1 MFWTAKVTAKG
12 QVTLP
17 KGVREYLQ
25 LRPGMRVQFILR
37 DGRLQIEPLSDD
49 VMKWYGA
56 LRTEGGPADLKEI
69 EGAVRLAIAEEVIRE
84 SQSD

>member
-37 DGRLQIEPLSDD
+37 DGRLQIEPLPDD

-56 LRTEGGPADLKEI
+56 LRTEGEPANLKEI
-69 EGAVRLAIAEEVIRE
+69 EQAVRLAIAEEVIRE
-84 SQSD
+84 SQSN

>member
-1 MFWTAKVTAKG
+1 MFWTARVTAKG
-12 QVTLP
+12 QITLP

-37 DGRLQIEPLSDD
+37 DGRLQIEPLPDD

-56 LRTEGGPADLKEI
+56 LRREGGPTDLE
-69 EGAVRLAIAEEVIRE
+69 EVEQAVRLAIAGEVVRE
-84 SQSD
+84 SQGN

>member
-56 LRTEGGPADLKEI
+56 LRTERGPADLKEI
-69 EGAVRLAIAEEVIRE
+69 EQAVRLAIAEEVIRE

>member
-25 LRPGMRVQFILR
+25 LRPGMRIRFVLR
-37 DGRLQIEPLSDD
+37 DGRLHIESEADFL
-49 VMKWYGA
+49 KWYGA
-56 LRTEGGPADLKEI
+56 LRTEGRPVDLKEV
-69 EGAVRLAIAEEVIRE
+69 EQAVRLAIAKEVIRE
-84 SQSD
+84 CQGD